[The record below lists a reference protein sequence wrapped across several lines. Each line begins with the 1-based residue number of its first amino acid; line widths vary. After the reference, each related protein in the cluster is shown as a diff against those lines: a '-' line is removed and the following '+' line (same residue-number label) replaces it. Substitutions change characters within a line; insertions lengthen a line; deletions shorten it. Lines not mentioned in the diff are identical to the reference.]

1 MIDALSIRQRRG
13 LALAILL
20 MIVIVIHVLAIVPL
34 WALNR
39 HYLDTIDRLEARLG
53 VLNGKVATSSELR
66 SQHEQLRRALAGNR
80 QYLKNS
86 SDALVTANLQGIVTR
101 VANSKTMELLST
113 QILATTEEAGI
124 RRVALKV
131 RMRGKLENLVG
142 VFHALETGQPYLF
155 LDNVSIRRLGM
166 HRYKAARGE
175 QLDVDF
181 DLIGYVS
188 RSS

>member
-39 HYLDTIDRLEARLG
+39 HYLDTIDSLEARLG
-53 VLNGKVATSSELR
+53 VLTGKVATSAELR
-66 SQHEQLRRALAGNR
+66 SQHEQLRRALADNR

-86 SDALVTANLQGIVTR
+86 SDALVTANLQGIVKR
-101 VANSKTMELLST
+101 VANSKAMELLST

-166 HRYKAARGE
+166 RRYKSARGE

-181 DLIGYVS
+181 DLIGYVF